1 MLSGYLLLQPN
12 KVNEPLRVFFK
23 KRWARIG
30 LPFFFWGIIY
40 FVWVWMFDNG
50 TLSWASFVQS
60 MLQGP
65 YVTFWFLYMLVGLY
79 LLTPLLRI
87 FTAYAN
93 ESLKKFVLILWF
105 VGTGIMPLASLLGIN
120 ISSFVFILPGW
131 IGYYLLG
138 SYLGKFKLSSTRWRL
153 GLSAAM
159 IFGLVWT
166 SLASA
171 VMEIEPGPQ
180 LNFFYDY
187 MTANVM
193 IASAAMFLL
202 LTSISAK
209 TVEKQ
214 PTAIKKVLHVIS
226 ENTLPVYLFHMILL
240 EAFQNGVF
248 GFTLNTMT
256 LDPVIMTPL
265 LTVTLL
271 LLSVCVIVPLK
282 KVPGLKRLIG

>member
-1 MLSGYLLLQPN
+1 MLSGYLLLQPS
-12 KVNEPLRVFFK
+12 KVNESLKVFFK

-40 FVWVWMFDNG
+40 FVWVWIFDEG
-50 TLSWASFVQS
+50 TLSWGSFIQS

-93 ESLKKFVLILWF
+93 DNLQKFVLILWF
-105 VGTGIMPLASLLGIN
+105 IGTGLMPLASFFGIN

-153 GLSAAM
+153 GLTGAM
-159 IFGLVWT
+159 VVGLVWT

-171 VMEIEPGPQ
+171 FMEIDPGPQ

-193 IASAAMFLL
+193 IAAAAMFLL
-202 LTSISAK
+202 LTSISPK
-209 TVEKQ
+209 TVEPQSTLARKL
-214 PTAIKKVLHVIS
+214 LHLIS
-226 ENTLPVYLFHMILL
+226 ENTLSIYLFHMILL
-240 EAFQNGVF
+240 ESFQKGVF
-248 GFTLNTMT
+248 GFTINTMT
-256 LDPVIMTPL
+256 LDPIIMTPL
-265 LTVTLL
+265 LTVVVL
-271 LLSVCVIVPLK
+271 LLSVLIIAPLK